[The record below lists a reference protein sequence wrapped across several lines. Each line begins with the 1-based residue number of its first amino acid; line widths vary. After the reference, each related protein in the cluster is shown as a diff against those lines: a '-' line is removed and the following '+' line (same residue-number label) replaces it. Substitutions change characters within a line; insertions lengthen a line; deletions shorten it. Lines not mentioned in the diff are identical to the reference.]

1 MSVLKYFLSLKMKMT
16 VNTIII
22 VKNHPEY
29 DPQSL
34 VVGSNQD

>member
-1 MSVLKYFLSLKMKMT
+1 MT

-29 DPQSL
+29 DPESL
-34 VVGSNQD
+34 VVGSNQDWSIFSCTSLRVG